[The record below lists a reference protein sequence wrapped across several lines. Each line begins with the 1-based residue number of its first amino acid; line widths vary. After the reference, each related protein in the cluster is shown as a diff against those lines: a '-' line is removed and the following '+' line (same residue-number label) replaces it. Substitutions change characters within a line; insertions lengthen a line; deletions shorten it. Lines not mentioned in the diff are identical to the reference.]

1 MADSPAGDLLST
13 VIGDLVADVLTGREP
28 ALADE
33 PDAVHQLRT
42 SVRRLRNVLAGFGRY
57 VEKRPAREMRAR
69 LASYGALLGAG
80 RDLEVRAEDCRR
92 VLAELGRTDLGHALV
107 DPLLA
112 AHSGAHAALVAWHA
126 SPDAAALAHLL
137 GMWGEEVPLADRARR
152 HADRV
157 TDAVLR
163 HEVHRVLDRAAEG
176 ETSHEVR
183 KAARRLRHV
192 ADAVGDRE
200 RAAAGKDIQGRLG
213 DHRDA
218 LLLAGHLWSAGAPAV
233 VVAHVETAASRALDG
248 LPEAIAA
255 LRSLAGGQTNPETA
269 VLPSETM

>member
-1 MADSPAGDLLST
+1 MAGTPAGELLT
-13 VIGDLVADVLTGREP
+13 QAVGALVAEIRDGREP

-57 VEKRPAREMRAR
+57 VEKRPARVLRGH

-92 VLAELGRTDLGHALV
+92 VLAEVGRTDLEPALV
-107 DPLLA
+107 APLLA
-112 AHSGAHAALVAWHA
+112 AHDGAHTVLVDWHA
-126 SPDAAALAHLL
+126 SPDAVALDRLL
-137 GMWGEEVPLADRARR
+137 ARWGDEVPLTRRAGRR
-152 HADRV
+152 ADRV
-157 TDAVLR
+157 STKVLDR
-163 HEVHRVLDRAAEG
+163 EVRRVLDRAAQG

-192 ADAVGDRE
+192 ADAVGE
-200 RAAAGKDIQGRLG
+200 RDLARLGKEVQGRLG

-233 VVAHVETAASRALDG
+233 VVAHVEAAASSALDG
-248 LPEAIAA
+248 LPEALDA
-255 LRSLAGGQTNPETA
+255 LRRVHGI
-269 VLPSETM
+269 

>member
-1 MADSPAGDLLST
+1 MGGVADTPAGDLLST
-13 VIGDLVADVLTGREP
+13 VIGGLVADIRAGREP

-57 VEKRPAREMRAR
+57 VEKRPGRELRAH

-80 RDLEVRAEDCRR
+80 RDLEVRADDCRR
-92 VLAELGRTDLGHALV
+92 VLVDLGRTDLAHALV

-112 AHSGAHAALVAWHA
+112 AHGGAHRVLLAWHG

-152 HADRV
+152 PAARV
-157 TDAVLR
+157 TRQVLR
-163 HEVHRVLDRAAEG
+163 HEVRRVLDRAAEA
-176 ETSHEVR
+176 ETSHDVR

-192 ADAVGDRE
+192 ADAVGDGE
-200 RAAAGKDIQGRLG
+200 RAAAGKAIQGRLG

-233 VVAHVETAASRALDG
+233 VVAHVESAASRALDG

-255 LRSLAGGQTNPETA
+255 LRVMDES
-269 VLPSETM
+269 

>member
-1 MADSPAGDLLST
+1 MGGVADTPAGDLLT
-13 VIGDLVADVLTGREP
+13 RVIGGLVADVRAGREP

-57 VEKRPAREMRAR
+57 VEKRPASALRAH

-92 VLAELGRTDLGHALV
+92 VLVELGRTDLGHALV

-112 AHSGAHAALVAWHA
+112 AHGGAHAVLVDWHA
-126 SPDAAALAHLL
+126 SPDAAALEHLL
-137 GMWGEEVPLADRARR
+137 GTWGEEVPLTGRAGRP
-152 HADRV
+152 ADRV
-157 TDAVLR
+157 TAAVLR
-163 HEVHRVLDRAAEG
+163 RELRRVLDRAAEG
-176 ETSHEVR
+176 ETSHDVR

-192 ADAVGDRE
+192 AEAVGEADLAR
-200 RAAAGKDIQGRLG
+200 AGKDVQGRLG

-218 LLLAGHLWSAGAPAV
+218 VLLAGHLWSAGAPAV
-233 VVAHVETAASRALDG
+233 VVAHVEAAASRALEG
-248 LPEAIAA
+248 LPASLDDLRA
-255 LRSLAGGQTNPETA
+255 LDRS
-269 VLPSETM
+269 